1 LGKPLE
7 VLRTMTTVSREVRAW
22 VSEYRK
28 HRQKVA
34 EEKKRAA
41 AAEEA
46 AKQRDHVS
54 DSDLVEEG

>member
-1 LGKPLE
+1 
-7 VLRTMTTVSREVRAW
+7 MTTVSREVRAW

-54 DSDLVEEG
+54 DSDLVEEGS